1 MKPPDLPDDPEI
13 LSGIG
18 RGKRKLQAVK
28 PESGGRRR
36 RGKVELAT
44 ARSIEEIGELPKGLG
59 GLAAAALTLARSLDD
74 GAGLA
79 TAAVAREL
87 RATLLELVKGGAR
100 DDGPDPIAELVRE
113 LSRPV
118 PSQVGD
124 SAQS

>member
-1 MKPPDLPDDPEI
+1 VTVKPPDLPDDPEI
-13 LSGIG
+13 LSAIG
-18 RGKRKLQAVK
+18 RRKRKSPAVK
-28 PESGGRRR
+28 PARSR

-59 GLAAAALTLARSLDD
+59 GLAAAALILARSLDD

-87 RATLLELVKGGAR
+87 RATLLELVKGGAH

-113 LSRPV
+113 LSKPV
-118 PSQVGD
+118 PAQVGD

>member
-13 LSGIG
+13 LSAIG
-18 RGKRKLQAVK
+18 QRRRRKPAAEK
-28 PESGGRRR
+28 PAQTRQPR

-44 ARSIEEIGELPKGLG
+44 ARSIAEIGELPRGLG
-59 GLAAAALTLARSLDD
+59 GLAEAALTLARSLDE

-87 RATLLELVKGGAR
+87 RATLLELAKGGE
-100 DDGPDPIAELVRE
+100 DDAGPDPFDEEIAA

-118 PSQVGD
+118 PSGLGD
-124 SAQS
+124 A